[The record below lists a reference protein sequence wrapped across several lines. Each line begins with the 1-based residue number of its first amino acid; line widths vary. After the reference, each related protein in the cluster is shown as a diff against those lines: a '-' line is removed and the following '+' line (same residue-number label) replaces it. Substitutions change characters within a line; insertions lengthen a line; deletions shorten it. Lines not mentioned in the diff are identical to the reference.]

1 MKIVQQSSTG
11 MGRGLEHM
19 ICQQRLRNLNLP
31 RLKKSRLREDLIAL
45 LNYLMVSYRKD
56 RGRPLAE
63 LHHKEKEAMTI
74 S

>member
-1 MKIVQQSSTG
+1 MKIVQQSSTAI
-11 MGRGLEHM
+11 GRGLEH

-31 RLKKSRLREDLIAL
+31 RLTKSRLRKDLIAL

-56 RGRPLAE
+56 QGRPLAE

-74 S
+74 G